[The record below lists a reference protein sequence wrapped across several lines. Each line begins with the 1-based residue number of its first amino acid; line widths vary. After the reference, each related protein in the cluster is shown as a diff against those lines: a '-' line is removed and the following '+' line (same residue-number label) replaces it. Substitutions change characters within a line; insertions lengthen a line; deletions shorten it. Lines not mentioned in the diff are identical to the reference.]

1 MMGKMG
7 SCTKEAPWTNAPLS
21 GGKKRSDSD
30 TLLPFLQRINL
41 FGHFHTATRKNPA
54 HHQVDGTTTETSRN
68 NSKVECSNSGRGG
81 QQEWRSVQSL
91 RQFWNSQI
99 LLRGSARSEEELRQS
114 RDLTDGEKTFRP
126 VDNFNKYKT
135 ASSVLQNQKRQTID
149 TAYLARPSIAFLKQN
164 NTLDGGGKI
173 PKGSSATVGAGAKI
187 HWARREDIFEARR
200 TKMNTPKPSNT
211 TTVMIENKDENVAN
225 IATDKEVCGTVDD
238 KRDRVECRSSGSL
251 SGSSVS
257 LATTV
262 ESSPR
267 RGVAC
272 RKVSFKTHSGQSHNI
287 RKMAT
292 MGGSKVAALT
302 YRFNQLIQQDSGI
315 LEEVKRKGVV
325 VHRMAGHVYKIKEE
339 SPLTEKENK
348 CMRKSSVRIVENSSA
363 DEKSPR
369 KVTISRRR
377 PSVNRKGS
385 MCGSRLNSRNA
396 EASVSGN
403 VQATIKLFEPQSDQ
417 VQSREDER
425 RGVKPKVPDKSEQV
439 LLRTKEIQ
447 RKRLKFNDDKMS
459 DSVSDEPN
467 DRFTI
472 ARKIDELDEIREVI
486 EEKSGASAE
495 ELINSM
501 VDSKSENKQ
510 EECVDVPEKV
520 LYDYD
525 IPPSPVKFPQSPNA
539 VTNMATLP
547 KIKHKEK
554 SVYGRLYEKIK
565 FKSSFLYTKKHQREH
580 KQPLSTSHGN
590 LILDTGEIDGN
601 PDQKIVDALCQV
613 NEKIDILSKSSSD
626 LTTFTLTTDP
636 SLSDIKPNDS
646 FLFRTTSRNSIGDLT
661 IDPIPEMESVQAIN
675 HHLINRTQSMDDSI
689 FPQISIA
696 PNQSS
701 LYDDDNIKTTLK
713 DCDKT
718 EDDYEIINP
727 PAENDEDGHPR
738 EALYQTLSEVRSGSE
753 SVNSYESFDNYEAID
768 ELRKEVTTRDAGY
781 EVCLPPEPPPPRKPS
796 NTQIKD
802 LIIEPPMSTS
812 TPSQENIYDTIKN
825 GDRTPS
831 ILNGGYE
838 RITRNCYESISS
850 TSRQDYLRLHMLRH
864 SDSVST
870 LSSDHKT
877 NSLYG
882 TSINGHSLRQAPSE
896 GSSDNSDEWIDI
908 SDSEDATK
916 YNFIIIRERTKCHRS
931 PDWSRKVRDHRI
943 QQHEN
948 LYCNDS
954 DHHYESL
961 YSTKANEPLPIRS
974 NHTNGDIQAT
984 LAGNMEKEQ
993 PDDDFD
999 SFDSDPDSDDD
1010 IKKNDSGVDVSNTKL
1025 PEPPPSSNQVYA
1037 LMQKFKNLSSLSE
1050 ISKSLS
1056 RFTKRKSPKGRG
1068 EGATPGSKYENTK
1081 FYDAPEYQNVS
1092 FDGTVRKSKSPKSQ
1106 KRGSLVQ
1113 KSDDAYENTEF
1124 HTPCAATLGHNLQQ
1138 QSSLDIKESKA
1149 EGEVVDEVPV
1159 KVARKKSKSGKS
1171 FKSKLRRSLVSSEST
1186 LNIGS
1191 SFNGTRS
1198 TFYISDS
1205 VDMDSGIF
1213 TGSDRTLKTD
1223 ESMMNQSQNSIQE
1236 GGKDNR
1242 RKSTPCGRPLNPPPP
1257 PPASSAVDR
1266 KKITSSTTS
1275 WYAECGVFKSD
1286 TLKLESKSRDK
1297 KLNSNRSTTSWYAEA
1312 GLYQTTS
1319 GDSVASSSGSSG
1331 VSTGGECGG
1340 GDDNSHSMFLNEPLY
1355 QIYSAAKLESI
1366 SRDIELGE
1374 QDQSDGYE
1382 EIGKKDDELE
1392 MEEKKPLRPT
1402 ALQLVGPKQGPSRTL
1417 WSEIPEVINS
1427 EILST
1432 LTATEKRLQ
1441 EAKFEILTSE
1451 ASYLK
1456 SLNLLKSHF
1465 MNDPSF
1471 RDATVLSSADRKT
1484 LFSYTIPVQECSD
1497 RLLCDLE
1504 NCWQDNIMLLGL
1516 SHSVYKHAEK
1526 YFHVYVQYCEHQ
1538 VRLDRTLRR
1547 LKDINRNFTQALDI
1561 LEADPVCCG
1570 LSLHSFLMLPMQR
1583 ITRLPLLID
1592 AVLSKLKMD
1601 DDEYDS
1607 WKMTLA
1613 ILNKIVAQC
1622 NEAANRSEQA
1632 YEMQYISRQIEFP
1645 TSISPFPIVPMGIPP
1660 PNGLART
1667 LVRRG
1672 ELTHLIWRGDDGK
1685 LTFGKKF
1692 SKTNIYAFLFTD
1704 LLVLTKKKND
1714 ENYLVFD
1721 HCPRSMLT
1729 VSSGDVIPQLPT
1741 RDVALAGK
1749 HLILMTLL
1757 ENHEGKTVE
1766 LILSC
1771 QSETDRQRWL
1781 QATEPPLSDN
1791 PDETLYEQWDC
1802 PQVIVRHEYQATQPD
1817 ELSLD
1822 PGDIVNVTR
1831 KMADGWY
1838 HGERIRDGAHG
1849 WFPGNYTE
1857 EVASPHVRARNLKQ
1871 RYRLLTFTAT
1881 YLEAQKKK

>member
-1 MMGKMG
+1 MVEKMG
-7 SCTKEAPWTNAPLS
+7 SSTKEVPWSGAPPKSGRRWTESEP
-21 GGKKRSDSD
+21 
-30 TLLPFLQRINL
+30 LLPFLQRINL
-41 FGHFHTATRKNPA
+41 FGHFSIGSRRSSIYP
-54 HHQVDGTTTETSRN
+54 VDVVEKRNKSVGSLVKGTGEN
-68 NSKVECSNSGRGG
+68 
-81 QQEWRSVQSL
+81 RSVQSL

-99 LLRGSARSEEELRQS
+99 LSRRLHSDEDLRQA
-114 RDLTDGEKTFRP
+114 GELCKSSTYRP

-135 ASSVLQNQKRQTID
+135 ASSVQPQKRQTTD
-149 TAYLARPSIAFLKQN
+149 SAFLARPSIAFA
-164 NTLDGGGKI
+164 TECRERTSCGKFMQS
-173 PKGSSATVGAGAKI
+173 PGAGAKI

-200 TKMNTPKPSNT
+200 VNVITPKASNT
-211 TTVMIENKDENVAN
+211 TTVMIGGCEMGSSAAESCESDCGKTFANVDG
-225 IATDKEVCGTVDD
+225 DKGNNAAVDD
-238 KRDRVECRSSGSL
+238 KKDKTECRSNNSL
-251 SGSSVS
+251 SGSSAS

-267 RGVAC
+267 RGAC
-272 RKVSFKTHSGQSHNI
+272 RKVSFKTHSGQSPHI
-287 RKMAT
+287 RKMANGT
-292 MGGSKVAALT
+292 SKVAALT
-302 YRFNQLIQQDSGI
+302 HRFNQLIQQDTGI
-315 LEEVKRKGVV
+315 LEEVKKKGVV
-325 VHRMAGHVYKIKEE
+325 VHRVAGHVYKIREE
-339 SPLTEKENK
+339 SLLPRKGSLRQQGEATSEERSPRKVATR
-348 CMRKSSVRIVENSSA
+348 RKSSVS
-363 DEKSPR
+363 
-369 KVTISRRR
+369 
-377 PSVNRKGS
+377 RKGS
-385 MCGSRLNSRNA
+385 TSGGRGGGRIEATPSGSVR
-396 EASVSGN
+396 
-403 VQATIKLFEPQSDQ
+403 ATIKFFETPSTQ
-417 VQSREDER
+417 VQLDDVKKSA
-425 RGVKPKVPDKSEQV
+425 KPKVPDKSEQV
-439 LLRTKEIQ
+439 LLRTREIQ
-447 RKRLKFNDDKMS
+447 RKRLKLSLPGN
-459 DSVSDEPN
+459 VSDVIEGVK
-467 DRFTI
+467 DTC
-472 ARKIDELDEIREVI
+472 AVVRKIDALAEIEEVS
-486 EEKSGASAE
+486 EEKSVA
-495 ELINSM
+495 NS
-501 VDSKSENKQ
+501 VEDTQNLSVGDSKSENAHKSAA
-510 EECVDVPEKV
+510 DVPEMLV
-520 LYDYD
+520 DATTC
-525 IPPSPVKFPQSPNA
+525 IAPPVECPTETPVA
-539 VTNMATLP
+539 ATLP
-547 KIKHKEK
+547 KSKEK
-554 SVYGRLYEKIK
+554 SVYGRIYEKIK
-565 FKSSFLYTKKHQREH
+565 FKSSFLYAKKHRDV
-580 KQPLSTSHGN
+580 LSTSHGN
-590 LILDTGEIDGN
+590 LILNTNLKN
-601 PDQKIVDALCQV
+601 PDQKIVDALCSV
-613 NEKIDILSKSSSD
+613 NEKIEHLSKSTID
-626 LTTFTLTTDP
+626 LPTFTQPVEDTSTDLP
-636 SLSDIKPNDS
+636 EIKPNES
-646 FLFRTTSRNSIGDLT
+646 FLFRTASKNSFGDFAGEPLG
-661 IDPIPEMESVQAIN
+661 DGESVEAIN
-675 HHLINRTQSMDDSI
+675 HPVINRTQSMDESI
-689 FPQISIA
+689 FPQDI
-696 PNQSS
+696 PNHSTPYEERHYRDIIEETDELVRKLS
-701 LYDDDNIKTTLK
+701 KSYEE
-713 DCDKT
+713 CDKT

-727 PAENDEDGHPR
+727 PPEHPK
-738 EALYQTLSEVRSGSE
+738 EALYQTLAEVRSGSG

-768 ELRKEVTTRDAGY
+768 ELRKEVQAMDAGY
-781 EVCLPPEPPPPRKPS
+781 EVCKPPEPPPPRKPDES
-796 NTQIKD
+796 IK
-802 LIIEPPMSTS
+802 ISPKEPPVPMRNAFHGTM
-812 TPSQENIYDTIKN
+812 ENIYDTIRN
-825 GDRTPS
+825 GDSTPS
-831 ILNGGYE
+831 TLNGGYE
-838 RITRNCYESISS
+838 RLAGASNCYESIN
-850 TSRQDYLRLHMLRH
+850 RHDFLRLNHLHLLRH
-864 SDSVST
+864 ADSVST

-882 TSINGHSLRQAPSE
+882 TSLNGNALRQPPSE
-896 GSSDNSDEWIDI
+896 GSSENSDEWIDI
-908 SDSEDATK
+908 SDTEEVTK
-916 YNFIIIRERTKCHRS
+916 HNFIVIRERTKCHRS
-931 PDWSRKVRDHRI
+931 PDWSRKVRDHRT
-943 QQHEN
+943 QQQEDN
-948 LYCNDS
+948 YDDDS

-961 YSTKANEPLPIRS
+961 YSTKMNELQTKLP
-974 NHTNGDIQAT
+974 NHTNGNTQAIISN
-984 LAGNMEKEQ
+984 GMEKDL

-999 SFDSDPDSDDD
+999 SFDSEPDSDDD

-1025 PEPPPSSNQVYA
+1025 PEPPTSSNQVYA

-1056 RFTKRKSPKGRG
+1056 RFTKKKSKRSG
-1068 EGATPGSKYENTK
+1068 EGGATVGQKYENTK
-1081 FYDAPEYQNVS
+1081 FYDAPEYQNVP
-1092 FDGTVRKSKSPKSQ
+1092 FDGTVRKSKSPKSK
-1106 KRGSLVQ
+1106 KRNSVFSH

-1124 HTPCAATLGHNLQQ
+1124 HAPCPATFDHSLQ
-1138 QSSLDIKESKA
+1138 QSSRDEA
-1149 EGEVVDEVPV
+1149 CGEVGADEAPIKVP
-1159 KVARKKSKSGKS
+1159 RKKSKSGKS

-1213 TGSDRTLKTD
+1213 TGSDRTLRTD
-1223 ESMMNQSQNSIQE
+1223 DATKSPTPGDDVAKE
-1236 GGKDNR
+1236 NR

-1257 PPASSAVDR
+1257 PPASSAEKR
-1266 KKITSSTTS
+1266 KNLGSTTS

-1286 TLKLESKSRDK
+1286 TLKRELKNQDK
-1297 KLNSNRSTTSWYAEA
+1297 KSSRSTTSWYAEA

-1382 EIGKKDDELE
+1382 EIGKKEDEME

-1427 EILST
+1427 EILAT
-1432 LTATEKRLQ
+1432 LTSTEKRLQ

-1471 RDATVLSSADRKT
+1471 KDTTTLSSADRKT

-1547 LKDINRNFTQALDI
+1547 LKETNRNFTHALEV
-1561 LEADPVCCG
+1561 LEADPICCG

-1592 AVLSKLKMD
+1592 AVLSKLKQD

-1645 TSISPFPIVPMGIPP
+1645 TSISPFSIVPVGIPA
-1660 PNGLART
+1660 PNGLSRT

-1692 SKTNIYAFLFTD
+1692 SKSNIYVFLFTD
-1704 LLVLTKKKND
+1704 LLVLTKKKSD
-1714 ENYLVFD
+1714 ENFLVFD
-1721 HCPRSMLT
+1721 YCPRSMLT

-1741 RDVALAGK
+1741 KDVALAGK

-1757 ENHEGKTVE
+1757 ENHEGKTIE

-1838 HGERIRDGAHG
+1838 HGERIRDGSQG

>member
-1 MMGKMG
+1 MLGKMG
-7 SCTKEAPWTNAPLS
+7 SSAQE
-21 GGKKRSDSD
+21 GGKRWSDSEP
-30 TLLPFLQRINL
+30 LLPFLQRINL
-41 FGHFHTATRKNPA
+41 FGHFHIATRRSTIYP
-54 HHQVDGTTTETSRN
+54 VDERRN
-68 NSKVECSNSGRGG
+68 KTLGSLGES
-81 QQEWRSVQSL
+81 RSVQSL
-91 RQFWNSQI
+91 KQFWNSQI
-99 LLRGSARSEEELRQS
+99 LSRGARSDEEIGRS
-114 RDLTDGEKTFRP
+114 SGDLSVGQKGSTFRP

-135 ASSVLQNQKRQTID
+135 ASTVQQKRQTID
-149 TAYLARPSIAFLKQN
+149 SAYLARPSIAFERLPQ
-164 NTLDGGGKI
+164 
-173 PKGSSATVGAGAKI
+173 SGAPGAKI
-187 HWARREDIFEARR
+187 HWARREEIFEARR
-200 TKMNTPKPSNT
+200 VKMASNT
-211 TTVMIENKDENVAN
+211 TTVMIGGDAGES
-225 IATDKEVCGTVDD
+225 DKENCLGEASD
-238 KRDRVECRSSGSL
+238 KKDKAESRSNNSL
-251 SGSSVS
+251 SGSSAS

-267 RGVAC
+267 KSAC
-272 RKVSFKTHSGQSHNI
+272 RKVSFKTHSGQSHHI
-287 RKMAT
+287 RKMA

-302 YRFNQLIQQDSGI
+302 HRFNQLIQQDSGI
-315 LEEVKRKGVV
+315 LEEVKKKGVV
-325 VHRMAGHVYKIKEE
+325 VHRVAGHVYKIREE
-339 SPLTEKENK
+339 SIS
-348 CMRKSSVRIVENSSA
+348 RKGSVRSA
-363 DEKSPR
+363 EVAEEKSPR
-369 KVTISRRR
+369 KVVPRRKA
-377 PSVNRKGS
+377 SVSRKGS
-385 MCGSRLNSRNA
+385 SRIDTPSGSVR
-396 EASVSGN
+396 
-403 VQATIKLFEPQSDQ
+403 ATIKLFEAP
-417 VQSREDER
+417 SRSEDELPEDAR
-425 RGVKPKVPDKSEQV
+425 KSTKPKVPDKSEQV
-439 LLRTKEIQ
+439 LLRTREIQ
-447 RKRLKFNDDKMS
+447 RKRLKIPADEKITADEEEEKAGEE
-459 DSVSDEPN
+459 SDEHVPK
-467 DRFTI
+467 DRAI
-472 ARKIDELDEIREVI
+472 VRKIDELDEIEELV
-486 EEKSGASAE
+486 EEKPPLNLSVVG
-495 ELINSM
+495 
-501 VDSKSENKQ
+501 KSEND
-510 EECVDVPEKV
+510 VDVPEAV
-520 LYDYD
+520 A
-525 IPPSPVKFPQSPNA
+525 PQQTPVTKL
-539 VTNMATLP
+539 TTCTLP
-547 KIKHKEK
+547 KSKEK
-554 SVYGRLYEKIK
+554 SVYGRIYEKIK
-565 FKSSFLYTKKHQREH
+565 FKSSFLYTKKPRD
-580 KQPLSTSHGN
+580 QPLSTSHGS
-590 LILDTGEIDGN
+590 LFVDKS
-601 PDQKIVDALCQV
+601 PDRKIVEAICCV
-613 NEKIDILSKSSSD
+613 NEKIEHLSKS
-626 LTTFTLTTDP
+626 TTDLP
-636 SLSDIKPNDS
+636 PLDAATDLPEIKPNDS
-646 FLFRTTSRNSIGDLT
+646 FLFRTTSKNSFGDLMM
-661 IDPIPEMESVQAIN
+661 DPLTEEESVEAIN
-675 HHLINRTQSMDDSI
+675 HHLINRTQSLDESI
-689 FPQISIA
+689 FPQVLSMPNHSTPFEERPYKAIIGEADELIRKIS
-696 PNQSS
+696 STYGS
-701 LYDDDNIKTTLK
+701 
-713 DCDKT
+713 CDKT

-727 PAENDEDGHPR
+727 PK
-738 EALYQTLSEVRSGSE
+738 EALYQTLSEVRSGAE

-768 ELRKEVTTRDAGY
+768 ELRKEVSAIDSGY
-781 EVCLPPEPPPPRKPS
+781 EVCSPPEPPPPRKPDDHS
-796 NTQIKD
+796 KK
-802 LIIEPPMSTS
+802 LPKEPPVPQRNPPQSVFMGAT
-812 TPSQENIYDTIKN
+812 ENIYDTIKN
-825 GDRTPS
+825 GDSTPS
-831 ILNGGYE
+831 TLNG
-838 RITRNCYESISS
+838 YESINSG
-850 TSRQDYLRLHMLRH
+850 RPDFLRLSHLHMLRH

-882 TSINGHSLRQAPSE
+882 TSLNGHPIRQPPSE
-896 GSSDNSDEWIDI
+896 GSSENSDEWIDI
-908 SDSEDATK
+908 SDSEEVTK
-916 YNFIIIRERTKCHRS
+916 HNFIVIRERTKCHRS

-943 QQHEN
+943 QQQEDIFDD
-948 LYCNDS
+948 DS

-961 YSTKANEPLPIRS
+961 YSAKLTEPQTKLTS
-974 NHTNGDIQAT
+974 HTNGDTQAIISN
-984 LAGNMEKEQ
+984 AMEKDL

-1056 RFTKRKSPKGRG
+1056 RFTKKKSSKGRSEAPTVG
-1068 EGATPGSKYENTK
+1068 QKYENTK
-1081 FYDAPEYQNVS
+1081 FYDAPEYQNVN
-1092 FDGTVRKSKSPKSQ
+1092 FDGTVRKSKSPKSK
-1106 KRGSLVQ
+1106 KRNSVFSL

-1124 HTPCAATLGHNLQQ
+1124 HAPCLAPGSHTQ
-1138 QSSLDIKESKA
+1138 QSSLDVA
-1149 EGEVVDEVPV
+1149 EATRGAEDGLEAPV
-1159 KVARKKSKSGKS
+1159 KVPRKKSKNGKS

-1205 VDMDSGIF
+1205 MDMDSGIF

-1223 ESMMNQSQNSIQE
+1223 DLAGKSPLQE
-1236 GGKDNR
+1236 IAKENR

-1257 PPASSAVDR
+1257 PPASSADR
-1266 KKITSSTTS
+1266 KKSPGSTTS

-1286 TLKLESKSRDK
+1286 TLKLESKGREK
-1297 KLNSNRSTTSWYAEA
+1297 KISGRGSTTSWYAEA

-1331 VSTGGECGG
+1331 VSTGGECNGA
-1340 GDDNSHSMFLNEPLY
+1340 DDNSHSMFLNEPLY

-1366 SRDIELGE
+1366 SRDIEE

-1382 EIGKKDDELE
+1382 EIGKKDE
-1392 MEEKKPLRPT
+1392 MEIAEKKPLRPT
-1402 ALQLVGPKQGPSRTL
+1402 ALQLVGPRQGPSRTL

-1432 LTATEKRLQ
+1432 LTSTEKRLQ

-1471 RDATVLSSADRKT
+1471 KDPNTLSSADRKT

-1547 LKDINRNFTQALDI
+1547 LKDGTRNFTQALDV

-1592 AVLSKLKMD
+1592 AVLGKLKPD

-1645 TSISPFPIVPMGIPP
+1645 TSISPFPIVPVGIPA
-1660 PNGLART
+1660 PNGLSRT

-1692 SKTNIYAFLFTD
+1692 SKSNIYVFLFTD
-1704 LLVLTKKKND
+1704 ILVLTKKKSD

-1741 RDVALAGK
+1741 KDVALAGK

-1757 ENHEGKTVE
+1757 ENHEGKTIE

-1781 QATEPPLSDN
+1781 QATEPPSSDN

-1838 HGERIRDGAHG
+1838 HGERIRDGTPG